1 MQFVYHENAGETL
14 LHVELRAYEH
24 LFKVRRLGVG
34 DMSTW
39 RTLGDA
45 WLHTYS
51 VESIGKKEAMLRL
64 EKSEELS
71 CVPLKNVHLAWCVID
86 PKIIEKTLPMLNE
99 LGVSSISFVYADFS
113 QKNHKL
119 DYERMMRI
127 VINSCQQCGRTK
139 RMVLEEFSSVKAYLE
154 AYPKTRV
161 IDFCETPLSPDG
173 GEGSYIIGPEGGFS
187 TQERQLLKNCSVV
200 GFTCNAIL
208 RSETAVVSVAAKILA

>member
-1 MQFVYHENAGETL
+1 MQFVYHKNAGEPL

-34 DMSTW
+34 DVSTW
-39 RTLGDA
+39 RTLNDA

-51 VESIGKKEAMLRL
+51 LESIGKKEAILRL
-64 EKSEELS
+64 EKSEDLP
-71 CVPLKNVHLAWCVID
+71 CVPLKNVHFAWCVID

-119 DYERMMRI
+119 DYERMKRI
-127 VINSCQQCGRTK
+127 VINSCQQCGRTNK
-139 RMVLEEFSSVKAYLE
+139 MILEEFSSVRAYIE
-154 AYPKTRV
+154 AYPKSVV
-161 IDFCETPLSPDG
+161 IDFCESPLSKDCSAR
-173 GEGSYIIGPEGGFS
+173 SYLVGPEGGFS
-187 TQERQLLKNCSVV
+187 AKERQLLTHHLVA